1 MTKTPVASHPSVQMA
16 HNPAPASD
24 PEVELMLKIAQ
35 PERITAGR
43 GTLAKLLAER
53 YEAGATLQQLA
64 DLIKRSAGLVRT
76 LVEEA
81 GVSIRPSNPL
91 PMGPEPE
98 TTEPTVWVGPPQP
111 MARVQP
117 EDLDWSW
124 RDVWVYNAELVLE
137 LYVQGRSY
145 DEVEAVTGYP
155 ADDVR
160 ALALAA
166 GVARPHRVE
175 EVVAAWRAAARA
187 RLRKVHR
194 MNLLFA
200 WVDGIEVEDLAAAHA
215 VPADLLWD
223 LIAGEMAR
231 VNRRQT
237 LTVRT
242 LAGRPQDRPVCAG
255 RACLYGCARTCAA
268 TVIPPAEPSE
278 PDTRT
283 PRGPAW
289 PPRADLSDQIAVNN
303 DGTVSWKW
311 FSRRPDN

>member
-1 MTKTPVASHPSVQMA
+1 MTKTPVAWHPPARMT
-16 HNPAPASD
+16 HIPAPALNPD
-24 PEVELMLKIAQ
+24 VELMLKIAR
-35 PERITAGR
+35 PERITAAR
-43 GTLAKLLAER
+43 GALAKLLAER
-53 YEAGATLQQLA
+53 YEAGATLQQLS
-64 DLIKRSAGLVRT
+64 DLIKRSPGLVRT

-81 GVSIRPSNPL
+81 GVSIRPSNP
-91 PMGPEPE
+91 PPPGPEPE
-98 TTEPTVWVGPPQP
+98 TTEPMVWVGPPRP
-111 MARVQP
+111 MARMQP
-117 EDLDWSW
+117 ENLDWSW
-124 RDVWVYNAELVLE
+124 RDVVVYNAELVLE

-155 ADDVR
+155 ADDIR

-175 EVVAAWRAAARA
+175 EVVAAWRSAARA
-187 RLRKVHR
+187 RLRRICR

-200 WVDGIEVEDLAAAHA
+200 WVDGMEVEDLAAAHN

-255 RACLYGCARTCAA
+255 RACLYGCARTCAS
-268 TVIPPAEPSE
+268 TLIPPAEPSE

-283 PRGPAW
+283 LLDPAW
-289 PPRADLSDQIAVNN
+289 PPRAELSDQIVVND

-311 FSRRPDN
+311 FSRRPDG